1 MESNDFL
8 LNSIAK
14 QNPHK
19 IEVLEI
25 KKGVFISQPLLA
37 IFCINLY
44 GYFELKDVHL
54 IEIWDNESQ
63 KWKLFLIS

>member
-1 MESNDFL
+1 VESNDFL

-14 QNPHK
+14 QNLHK
-19 IEVLEI
+19 IEGLEI
-25 KKGVFISQPLLA
+25 KKGAFISQPLLA

-54 IEIWDNESQ
+54 IEI
-63 KWKLFLIS
+63 